1 MSRLGN
7 QLVVACGKDANG
19 DALFYCY
26 TLDLATMSWSKVFKL
41 SKTLL
46 PENPMP
52 LVMGDKFV
60 MLGCNMGS
68 SKLSLAMALHVPAAL
83 ASLQFKTMM
92 LESLPERLALV
103 DAWVERQGTGL
114 DMCLNL
120 ETLEQSREK
129 QIKVAEALFE
139 IANKADKVDL
149 ELDTL
154 NASFFH
160 MKRIRAP
167 LAKEEK
173 ELEELIERWAEVRKD
188 AQGPVGKEFQPF
200 HEKLSNE
207 LRTNYKEFEREQ
219 LREYRNAFEKNS
231 FFQAG
236 SLETSYDDM
245 SKAYAELLTYKQK
258 CYDMSASAL
267 TFGLMSLTDNGV
279 KMIGEMVA
287 YMKQIKGVWDV
298 TRMVQSQVSAWR
310 TVAWSDVVVEDLED
324 GGKNL
329 EKEVK
334 ALDKNI
340 KDMAC
345 FKALQQDVRNFMVSV
360 PLVADLRSPAMR
372 ERHWKLLMETTKTSF
387 VIDANFKLADLL
399 ALELHKFEDDVGE
412 IVDRAQKEEK
422 MEQNLKKLDDVWSNA
437 DLDFQQFKGTDVF
450 LTKMKEED
458 FEALEENQVLVQG
471 MMANRYMATFRD
483 EILGWNKKLMNVYD
497 VNTLM
502 TEIQRSWSNLES
514 LFIHSEEVKKELPD
528 TATRFAAIDRDIK
541 AILKVMHSTVNVVK
555 CCNKEGLMADLER
568 LQSELEICDK
578 ALSDYMESKRRA
590 FPRFYFVSR
599 NDLLDI
605 LESGNQPTKVMK
617 HMSKCFQAIEKL
629 VLDNEEAS
637 ATRPTASG
645 MVSCVGVETV
655 KWSSPMKLE
664 NKVEHYMTDIVN
676 KMRAELRE
684 ILSASVKDYAAKP
697 RHEWLF
703 DWSSQLILVVNQ
715 IYWCQEVEEALAKEG
730 RGEKGAL
737 AKYNE
742 FQVGQLTKL
751 IEVTRGDLEK
761 ASRMKVMNMITIDAH
776 SRDIIAKMVEE
787 GCDTVD
793 AFLWTIQLRTYWDT
807 SVEDCR
813 IRICDA
819 SFPYGYEYLGN
830 GPRLVITP
838 LTDRIY
844 ITATQACWL
853 SMGTAP
859 AGPAGTG
866 KTETTKDLSAQL
878 GKSIYVFNCGPEMDY
893 RTMGDIFK
901 GLAASGSWGCFDEF
915 NRLVPAV
922 LSVCSVQYKA
932 VCDSQRQKANLPG
945 RGLVYVDKEG
955 NKHEAIESWTFVAA
969 DGVTMPLE

>member
-1 MSRLGN
+1 MHTLVGIAAGANSMAMAFGGDEQGAIVGTFAVKNSHGANVDLSVSATPSPVRNAGGTYVPSDKGGAVVMFGGEVPMTDESFVVTNDLVIMKPVPGAASSNGMLKRADFVVEINPETRGVTPCARTGALVSRLGN

-19 DALFYCY
+19 DALFDCY

-568 LQSELEICDK
+568 LQSELEICPSV
-578 ALSDYMESKRRA
+578 APSRGSTSCRVTTCSTFWRRVTSR
-590 FPRFYFVSR
+590 PRS
-599 NDLLDI
+599 
-605 LESGNQPTKVMK
+605 
-617 HMSKCFQAIEKL
+617 
-629 VLDNEEAS
+629 
-637 ATRPTASG
+637 
-645 MVSCVGVETV
+645 
-655 KWSSPMKLE
+655 
-664 NKVEHYMTDIVN
+664 
-676 KMRAELRE
+676 
-684 ILSASVKDYAAKP
+684 
-697 RHEWLF
+697 
-703 DWSSQLILVVNQ
+703 
-715 IYWCQEVEEALAKEG
+715 
-730 RGEKGAL
+730 
-737 AKYNE
+737 
-742 FQVGQLTKL
+742 
-751 IEVTRGDLEK
+751 
-761 ASRMKVMNMITIDAH
+761 
-776 SRDIIAKMVEE
+776 
-787 GCDTVD
+787 
-793 AFLWTIQLRTYWDT
+793 
-807 SVEDCR
+807 
-813 IRICDA
+813 
-819 SFPYGYEYLGN
+819 
-830 GPRLVITP
+830 
-838 LTDRIY
+838 
-844 ITATQACWL
+844 
-853 SMGTAP
+853 
-859 AGPAGTG
+859 
-866 KTETTKDLSAQL
+866 
-878 GKSIYVFNCGPEMDY
+878 
-893 RTMGDIFK
+893 
-901 GLAASGSWGCFDEF
+901 
-915 NRLVPAV
+915 
-922 LSVCSVQYKA
+922 
-932 VCDSQRQKANLPG
+932 
-945 RGLVYVDKEG
+945 
-955 NKHEAIESWTFVAA
+955 
-969 DGVTMPLE
+969 